1 MTLLRMA
8 ALAATGLA
16 LIIGSV
22 WLVDRQLDAQAQS
35 AQLQRDAAL
44 LRAAQAQLEGNR
56 SAELRLRASLLAAD
70 GASIAYIADALA
82 LAATPGQAVDSA
94 SISDLLAERREQ
106 LGLDSVGVIDL
117 RGHWIAGT
125 RPWSDGGEL
134 PLHHPLF
141 VAARDSQKLALGLVR
156 EDQRLYLAAI
166 QPMVRGGTTD
176 AYLYAGSVLDGGFL
190 ESLAT
195 LVPLDLALL
204 ATAEPTHLLAHSTE
218 PDDADWALPAPE
230 SGSVGAPAEVSADA
244 GQLLRLPLFGHAD
257 QAVLLARTSVSTAAR
272 ESVTSPLLL
281 LAALGSLAWLIALF
295 AWWRWSLQP
304 AALACDLLERAALGD
319 FKLRAPGWPSGLRG
333 RFAAAFDALMLR
345 VGSR

>member
-1 MTLLRMA
+1 MTLWRMA

-16 LIIGSV
+16 LIVGSV
-22 WLVDRQLDAQAQS
+22 LLVDRQLDVQARS
-35 AQLQRDAAL
+35 TQLQRNEAL
-44 LRAAQAQLEGNR
+44 LRAAQAQLESDR
-56 SAELRLRASLLAAD
+56 SAELRLRAKLLAAD
-70 GASIAYIADALA
+70 GASIAYIADAL
-82 LAATPGQAVDSA
+82 LLGATPGQAVDSA

-117 RGHWIAGT
+117 GGRWVAGT

-134 PLHHPLF
+134 PLRHPLF
-141 VAARDSQKLALGLVR
+141 VAARDSQKLAIGLVR
-156 EDQRLYLAAI
+156 EERRLYLAAI
-166 QPMVRGGTTD
+166 QPMVRGGTVD

-190 ESLAT
+190 KSLAA

-204 ATAEPTHLLAHSTE
+204 ATVEPAQLVALSNE
-218 PDDADWALPAPE
+218 PGAADWALPTPG
-230 SGSVGAPAEVSADA
+230 SGLVGAPVGVSAEA
-244 GQLLRLPLFGHAD
+244 GSLRLPLFGHAD
-257 QAVLLARTSVSTAAR
+257 QAVLLARTPTSPAAR
-272 ESVTSPLLL
+272 DAGASPLLL
-281 LAALGSLAWLIALF
+281 LAALLSLGWLLALF

-304 AALACDLLERAALGD
+304 ATLACDLLERAALGD